1 MYREKS
7 MNVPLRDHGFYWVRH
22 PDDPQTKVIA
32 EWCHLGAAGRHVWFL
47 PGDEDYRY
55 DDAIRVISG
64 RLSEPGSSL
73 LSRLRDMLGM
83 RDSQRNTVYR

>member
-1 MYREKS
+1 

-22 PDDPQTKVIA
+22 PDVLQTKIIA
-32 EWCHLGAAGRHVWFL
+32 EWCHLGAVGRHVWFL

-55 DDAIRVISG
+55 DDAITVISG
-64 RLSEPGSSL
+64 RLSEPGSSI

-83 RDSQRNTVYR
+83 RDRRRNVVYR